1 MCRVL
6 SYFKKNNFFFCCH
19 RYVSIS
25 GFVFYRYCEFF
36 KRIKNLCVD
45 SKNKIKSVLISETL
59 INSYININNDK
70 FVSVN
75 AFRKYNDMKEDI
87 KNTENAAEYT
97 V

>member
-1 MCRVL
+1 M
-6 SYFKKNNFFFCCH
+6 
-19 RYVSIS
+19 
-25 GFVFYRYCEFF
+25 
-36 KRIKNLCVD
+36 CVD

-97 V
+97 VWKILYKTMETYCVGCKKNAAIQVSEEVNKID

>member
-1 MCRVL
+1 M
-6 SYFKKNNFFFCCH
+6 
-19 RYVSIS
+19 
-25 GFVFYRYCEFF
+25 
-36 KRIKNLCVD
+36 CVD

-75 AFRKYNDMKEDI
+75 AFRKYNDRKEDI

-97 V
+97 VWKILYKTMETYCVGRKKNAAIQVSEEVNKID